1 MSRKEDQLLMSM
13 LSAVQVAIQT
23 VQKTGD
29 VSCRDVK
36 SLTKITIGKHS
47 K

>member
-1 MSRKEDQLLMSM
+1 MSM
-13 LSAVQVAIQT
+13 LSAAQVAIQT
-23 VQKTGD
+23 VQKTD